1 CSCSQPIFASHR
13 LFNLMKFILFR
24 HGHSLANQESRIVS
38 SLENG
43 TRTTGGPLGTG
54 FGLSQKGKL
63 EVAKV
68 NGSKESD
75 ADSSLI
81 TGKNPPHPNSVRA
94 LSDYI
99 LATIQPY
106 QRARIRILTSPFQ
119 RTLQTA
125 DIIHQELNVIIESYR
140 STLPQD
146 ASSTVPSIYLEHN
159 NGPRKILD
167 LRERFFGEFEM
178 KAPSDDLYSAVW
190 REDVQNP
197 FHEKFGVESVATVT
211 ERMTGVVRSE
221 EGDQKDLIGQS
232 PNDARE
238 EAWVILVSH
247 GDSLQILQT
256 AMRGWS
262 GDRHRQ
268 VEHLDTATWRDVA
281 WCEAL
286 SHAH

>member
-1 CSCSQPIFASHR
+1 
-13 LFNLMKFILFR
+13 MK
-24 HGHSLANQESRIVS
+24 
-38 SLENG
+38 
-43 TRTTGGPLGTG
+43 T
-54 FGLSQKGKL
+54 
-63 EVAKV
+63 
-68 NGSKESD
+68 
-75 ADSSLI
+75 
-81 TGKNPPHPNSVRA
+81 
-94 LSDYI
+94 
-99 LATIQPY
+99 
-106 QRARIRILTSPFQ
+106 
-119 RTLQTA
+119 
-125 DIIHQELNVIIESYR
+125 
-140 STLPQD
+140 
-146 ASSTVPSIYLEHN
+146 
-159 NGPRKILD
+159 
-167 LRERFFGEFEM
+167 
-178 KAPSDDLYSAVW
+178 PSDDLYSAVW

-286 SHAH
+286 THAH